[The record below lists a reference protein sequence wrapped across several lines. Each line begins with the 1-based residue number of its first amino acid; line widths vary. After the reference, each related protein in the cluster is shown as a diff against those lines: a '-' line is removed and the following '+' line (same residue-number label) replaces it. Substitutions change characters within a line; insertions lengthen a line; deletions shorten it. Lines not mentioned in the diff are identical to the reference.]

1 MDEWVVV
8 TVLIALVG
16 LFMTVG
22 KPILSLNKNIT
33 ELNIN
38 IKHNSDEIGEL
49 KNDFKSQRESAH
61 ESHKKLWEHNSR
73 QDEKIQD
80 HETRLGILEHK

>member
-49 KNDFKSQRESAH
+49 KDDFKSQRESAH
-61 ESHKKLWEHNSR
+61 ESHKKLWEHNSK

-80 HETRLGILEHK
+80 HETRLVILETK